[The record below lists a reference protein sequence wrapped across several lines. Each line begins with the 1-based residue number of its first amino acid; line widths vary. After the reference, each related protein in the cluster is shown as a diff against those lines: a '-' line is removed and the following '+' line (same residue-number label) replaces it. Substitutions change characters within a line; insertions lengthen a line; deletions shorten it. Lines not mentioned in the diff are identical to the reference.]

1 LQRDISREIKYNE
14 MEEYKE
20 TTKLS
25 KKRGLD
31 ETGVD
36 TSPLDNLVQ
45 NERIRII
52 IDELV
57 AGKSKH
63 NVIMEYSKKWNC
75 KPSTIK
81 AIMNEAIVYL
91 HHMQS
96 GNTIE
101 ELRSEQVAKLE
112 ELYATATTAE
122 KLKIID
128 LVSTT
133 LGLYDTNL
141 NVKTNEEIKI
151 SLGV

>member
-1 LQRDISREIKYNE
+1 MSKYEEVTEKESRRGGV
-14 MEEYKE
+14 YKA
-20 TTKLS
+20 LN
-25 KKRGLD
+25 
-31 ETGVD
+31 
-36 TSPLDNLVQ
+36 TSPLDDLLQ

-57 AGKSKH
+57 TGKSKH
-63 NVIMEYSKKWNC
+63 AIVLEYTDKWKC
-75 KPSTIK
+75 KPTTIK

-96 GNTIE
+96 GNTVE

-112 ELYATATTAE
+112 ELYANATTSE

-141 NVKTNEEIKI
+141 NVKTNEEVKIK
-151 SLGV
+151 LGV